1 MRLQKADR
9 PSTECAWLVIDSDHV
24 ADWAADLQRL
34 GWTESARVLRPTDNN
49 ETLVLFKPA
58 QD

>member
-1 MRLQKADR
+1 LQKANK
-9 PSTECAWLVIDSDHV
+9 PSAECAWLIADSDQLPSL
-24 ADWAADLQRL
+24 AAQFRLL
-34 GWTESARVLRPTDNN
+34 GWAESARILRPTDNN